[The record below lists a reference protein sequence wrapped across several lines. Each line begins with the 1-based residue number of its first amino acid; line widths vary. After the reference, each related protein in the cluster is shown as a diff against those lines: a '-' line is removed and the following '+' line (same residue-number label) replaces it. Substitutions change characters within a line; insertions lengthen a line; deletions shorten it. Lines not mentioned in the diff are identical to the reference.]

1 MKTINIKSR
10 SKMSNSAYHRT
21 GKPTWWAGYKVD
33 GKMTFVKIAYLRG
46 DAQLDCVVEVPDNVT
61 EIFIGAGKTGAGKS
75 CDPYRETI
83 SVPVVTAPQCPVC
96 RKAVNLND
104 IHPTSDHI
112 PADGQYVAYHIGCA
126 NGEDCVGGG
135 DMSAVDLD
143 DSRAWIAAR

>member
-61 EIFIGAGKTGAGKS
+61 EIFIGAGKSGAGKS

-83 SVPVVTAPQCPVC
+83 AVPVETVE
-96 RKAVNLND
+96 
-104 IHPTSDHI
+104 TS
-112 PADGQYVAYHIGCA
+112 
-126 NGEDCVGGG
+126 E
-135 DMSAVDLD
+135 
-143 DSRAWIAAR
+143 IA